1 MLALALS
8 EGFFFDVRPYIPQVI
23 WVKRS
28 NIQNFLGFLLDIWS
42 SFAFTQY
49 DRNVKR
55 DIPGA
60 TGDL

>member
-1 MLALALS
+1 
-8 EGFFFDVRPYIPQVI
+8 VI